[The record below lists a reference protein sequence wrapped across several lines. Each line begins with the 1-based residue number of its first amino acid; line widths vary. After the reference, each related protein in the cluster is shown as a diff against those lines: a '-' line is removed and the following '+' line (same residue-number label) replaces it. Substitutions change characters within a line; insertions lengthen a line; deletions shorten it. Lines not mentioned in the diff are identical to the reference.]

1 MKNRLDLQMQFLIE
15 IDRLKSVLRRTRLFD
30 NSRQENVAEHGW
42 HVAIMA
48 MALAEY
54 SNEPIDVS
62 KVVRMALVHDIVEID
77 AGDTFLYDEA
87 AGKVKEEAERR
98 AAERIFGLLP
108 LDQAREIRSLWEE
121 FEARNTPEARFAAA
135 IDRLEPMLQNALTA
149 GHAWKEH
156 NVRKS
161 QILGKNRPIVEAGS
175 RELWRFAEGL
185 IENAVREG
193 HLRE

>member
-156 NVRKS
+156 DVRKS
-161 QILGKNRPIVEAGS
+161 QVLGKNRPIVEAGS

>member
-108 LDQAREIRSLWEE
+108 LDQAREIKSLWEE

-156 NVRKS
+156 DVRKS
-161 QILGKNRPIVEAGS
+161 QVLGKNRPIVEAGS

>member
-1 MKNRLDLQMQFLIE
+1 LKNRLDLHMQFLIE

-54 SNEPIDVS
+54 SNEPIDVN